1 MRAFTITSKIDP
13 MNVFAIVNPISGA
26 GATRDASTARAALLR
41 ERFRAANVEGEVHVT
56 ERCGHASELADQA
69 LGRGVHTVL
78 AWGGDGTINEVA
90 SVLAGTDAALGIVP
104 SGSGNGFAR
113 ALQLPRTPAAA
124 IDGALLGVERLI
136 DVGVLNGRLFF
147 NIAGIGLDARIAERF
162 NACEQGKRG
171 MGPYVRIGLREAFR
185 YRPDPM
191 DIDLDGERVVSRALL
206 VAFANGGEYGN
217 RACIAPHARV
227 DDGRLEAVV
236 VDDRAPIARLWG
248 SRHLLLRQPERAP
261 GMTFRSIQHAEVRA
275 AGALPF
281 HVDGEHGVAQ
291 GVITVR
297 IRPGYLRV
305 RVPAEGGV
313 FQ

>member
-1 MRAFTITSKIDP
+1 

-26 GATRDASTARAALLR
+26 GANRDASQARTALLR
-41 ERFRAANVEGEVHVT
+41 ERFRAAGVDGEVHVT
-56 ERCGHASELADQA
+56 EHAHHAAELAA
-69 LGRGVHTVL
+69 EAVNRGVHTVI
-78 AWGGDGTINEVA
+78 AWGGDGTINEAA
-90 SVLAGTDAALGIVP
+90 SALAGSNAALGVVP

-113 ALQLPRTPAAA
+113 ALGLPRTPRAA

-136 DVGVLNGRLFF
+136 DVGELNGRVFI
-147 NIAGIGLDARIAERF
+147 NVAGIGLDGRIAERF

-171 MGPYVRIGLREAFR
+171 MGPYFRIGLREAFR
-185 YRPDPM
+185 YRPGPM
-191 DIDLDGERVVSRALL
+191 DIDLNGERFHLNALL
-206 VAFANGGEYGN
+206 VAFANGREYGN

-236 VDDRAPIARLWG
+236 VEDRRPMARLWG
-248 SRHLLLRQPERAP
+248 SRHVLAGRPERAP

-275 AGALPF
+275 VVPLPF
-281 HVDGEHGVAQ
+281 HVDGEHGVAS
-291 GVITVR
+291 GLVMVK

-313 FQ
+313 FK